1 MTPALLVGIAGGS
14 GSGKTTLARRV
25 LAEFSHTSAVL
36 VPSDAY
42 YQDLS
47 HLPPTE
53 QARRNFDHPDALDTG
68 LLAEHLIALR
78 FGRTVDVPRYD
89 FATHSRVGGPA
100 PTGPAPLVVV
110 EGVLVLAVEELRSC
124 LDLGVFVA
132 ARAEVRLER
141 RLRRDVV
148 ERGRDRE
155 SVLRQWHAS
164 VQPMH
169 EALVGPS
176 RRHAHV
182 VVSGEEAES
191 SSLAALVSRIRMALA
206 TRRD

>member
-1 MTPALLVGIAGGS
+1 
-14 GSGKTTLARRV
+14 
-25 LAEFSHTSAVL
+25 
-36 VPSDAY
+36 
-42 YQDLS
+42 
-47 HLPPTE
+47 
-53 QARRNFDHPDALDTG
+53 LDTG
-68 LLAEHLIALR
+68 LLAEHLTALR
-78 FGRTVDVPRYD
+78 LGRAVDVPRYD
-89 FATHSRVGGPA
+89 FATHSLVGGPA

-148 ERGRDRE
+148 QRGRDRE

-164 VQPMH
+164 VEPMH

-191 SSLAALVSRIRMALA
+191 SSLAALVSRIRMALE